1 MTMIEDV
8 TMPMT
13 EEDVTLTLIEED
25 MTEEDVI
32 LILTLTFHYGFFSGD
47 FSFNTR

>member
-1 MTMIEDV
+1 
-8 TMPMT
+8 
-13 EEDVTLTLIEED
+13 